1 MRYDKLLIVATR
13 AARPARKAS
22 ARNARFETRFVVRN
36 ARASPLGLE
45 RCLHVFIEKF
55 SKNLSATNTSLVL
68 IRSFKWK
75 VLFGAINV
83 TNQSRRNRNEV
94 YS

>member
-1 MRYDKLLIVATR
+1 MHYDKLLIVATR

-22 ARNARFETRFVVRN
+22 ARNAQ
-36 ARASPLGLE
+36 ASPLGLE

-55 SKNLSATNTSLVL
+55 SKNLSATNSSLVL